1 MYVYVH
7 GRYDYWCRPESTDI
21 HPPHWCGK
29 NHIELQPPHGV
40 CVCVCVCVC
49 ACVCACVRACV
60 RACVC
65 VWSVVIVHVYMCSGH
80 SGPFKWS
87 QYLQQPGPIPAP
99 AHLFTQV
106 CTCIYLKQRCTGLR
120 IFSLGSHTLCYHVLS
135 MRYIYSMV
143 NKHCYFCWMY
153 IYTTSNP
160 HLPFPI
166 IDPST
171 HVSPNLQDQR
181 AAPSASPSPKTSQQP
196 KVTSL
201 HGFREGMRLEAK
213 DRKHP
218 SLTCV
223 ATVSELRG
231 NKLLIHFDGWGTE
244 YDYLCEPDCTDIHPI
259 DWCKKY
265 GRTLQKPKGDY

>member
-40 CVCVCVCVC
+40 CVCVCVC
-49 ACVCACVRACV
+49 ARARACV
-60 RACVC
+60 HVCVCVCVC

-166 IDPST
+166 IHPST
-171 HVSPNLQDQR
+171 HVSLSRPAGPESRPLSIPFTKDFTTAKGDLTARLQRGHASGSQR
-181 AAPSASPSPKTSQQP
+181 QKTP
-196 KVTSL
+196 VT
-201 HGFREGMRLEAK
+201 H
-213 DRKHP
+213 
-218 SLTCV
+218 
-223 ATVSELRG
+223 LRG
-231 NKLLIHFDGWGTE
+231 HRLRTE
-244 YDYLCEPDCTDIHPI
+244 GE
-259 DWCKKY
+259 
-265 GRTLQKPKGDY
+265 